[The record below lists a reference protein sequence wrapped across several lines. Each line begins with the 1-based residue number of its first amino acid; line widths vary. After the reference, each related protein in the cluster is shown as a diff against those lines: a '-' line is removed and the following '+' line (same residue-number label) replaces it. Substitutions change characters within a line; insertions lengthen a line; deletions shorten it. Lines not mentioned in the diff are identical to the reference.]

1 MGYWSTNSQGHSFV
15 EPHIEGGD
23 MMWGDAP
30 ADAMDDALVTI
41 IAAFRSDLGRAPS
54 LEELKAGLL
63 FSAQSALDSEK
74 KKRVTEGLY
83 TFAVWA
89 EWSFLDLDG
98 EPVTTE
104 ECDYFDAH
112 DADEARQ
119 LWDAVEEKRKELYQH
134 IPGPLISGKTLQ
146 EEMGMEVK
154 FLSVEQVEPTRR
166 ELTLVGKE
174 QK

>member
-30 ADAMDDALVTI
+30 ADAMDDALTEI

-63 FSAQSALDSEK
+63 FSAQSALDEDRK
-74 KKRVTEGLY
+74 RRVTEGLY
-83 TFAVWA
+83 TFAIWA
-89 EWSFLDLDG
+89 EWSFLNLDG

-104 ECDYFDAH
+104 ECYYFDAH

-119 LWDAVEEKRKELYQH
+119 LWDDAEESRKEWYQR
-134 IPGPLISGKTLQ
+134 PTANGKTLQ
-146 EEMGMEVK
+146 EEMGMSVK

-166 ELTLVGKE
+166 ELTLVGKGE
-174 QK
+174 K

>member
-1 MGYWSTNSQGHSFV
+1 MGYWSTNSQGHSFI

-30 ADAMDDALVTI
+30 ADAMDDALDEI
-41 IAAFRSDLGRAPS
+41 IKAFRSDLGRAPS

-63 FSAQSALDSEK
+63 FSAQSALDEAQQ
-74 KKRVTEGLY
+74 KRVTNGLY

-89 EWSFLDLDG
+89 EWSFLNLDG
-98 EPVTTE
+98 EAVTTE
-104 ECDYFDAH
+104 ECSYFDAH

-119 LWDAVEEKRKELYQH
+119 LWDAAEEKRQALYQH
-134 IPGPLISGKTLQ
+134 IPGPSTSGKTLE
-146 EEMGMEVK
+146 EEMGMSVK

-174 QK
+174 KK